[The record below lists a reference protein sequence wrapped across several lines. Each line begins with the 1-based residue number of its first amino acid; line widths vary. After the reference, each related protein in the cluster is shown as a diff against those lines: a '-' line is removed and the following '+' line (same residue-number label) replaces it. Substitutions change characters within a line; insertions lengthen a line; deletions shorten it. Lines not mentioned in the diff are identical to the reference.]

1 MTTKG
6 GSMSDGVS
14 EESARNVFVI
24 HGRNELARKGLFEFL
39 RAIGLKPM
47 EWEHARELTGSGSP
61 YIGQILDA
69 AFSAAQAMI
78 VLQTPDDVV
87 HLHESLAH
95 AGDPECQPQMQ
106 ARANVI
112 FEAGMAIARDED
124 RTIIVTMGTVKEFSD
139 ISGRHTVRLDGSF
152 AKRQALANRLKSAG
166 CPVDLAGTDWHSAGD
181 LTPPAPPGGGL
192 PLGRRLPS
200 SASSGKPKLSA
211 RFSEG
216 MGNKLGKVVIT
227 NLGPGDVYDLDVHPL
242 EVDKAFFRDADGLPI
257 DMLPAGKSVLG
268 LRVLPLRM
276 GITPK
281 GHFNI
286 VITGRTADG
295 TPIEQTEFVS
305 SE

>member
-1 MTTKG
+1 
-6 GSMSDGVS
+6 MSEAVVADN
-14 EESARNVFVI
+14 APKVFVI
-24 HGRNELARKGLFEFL
+24 HGRNELARKGMFDFL
-39 RAIGLKPM
+39 RAIGLQPM

-69 AFSAAQAMI
+69 AFSAAQAVI

-87 HLHESLAH
+87 HLHESLAP

-112 FEAGMAIARDED
+112 FEAGMAMARDED

-139 ISGRHTVRLDGSF
+139 ISGRHTVRLDGSL
-152 AKRQALANRLKSAG
+152 AKRQALANRLKTAG
-166 CPVDLAGTDWHSAGD
+166 CPVDLTGTDWHSAGD

-192 PLGRRLPS
+192 PMGRRLPS
-200 SASSGKPKLSA
+200 STSSGMPKLSA

-216 MGNKLGKVVIT
+216 MGSKFGKVVIT

-242 EVDKAFFRDADGLPI
+242 DEDKGFIRNADGLPVEK
-257 DMLPAGKSVLG
+257 LPAGKSVLG

-276 GITPK
+276 GVTPK
-281 GHFNI
+281 GHFN
-286 VITGRTADG
+286 VAITGRTADG